1 MKKIALCFIVFITIS
16 TTMSAQID
24 IQQFNKVGPEAV
36 SALLGNP
43 PEQWR
48 DDVYPDCL
56 ILGEEAYHNNTCS
69 FNARICLNDVD
80 YRLVGFATK
89 SSVYPFLLSFI
100 PEGVKVGDPIS
111 KVESYDFVH
120 TRYGRSKSGNALTQ
134 SGSYT
139 DKTGE
144 LLRYYWLFS
153 EELQRL
159 HFLVN
164 ESDIIVEIGF
174 SEPVEVPPYP
184 DYDYTNLLIM

>member
-1 MKKIALCFIVFITIS
+1 MKKMVLMLLALVTIS
-16 TTMSAQID
+16 TTMYAQID
-24 IQQFNKVGPEAV
+24 ITQFNKVGPEAV

-56 ILGEEAYHNNTCS
+56 ILGDEEYNHGKCS
-69 FNARICLNDVD
+69 FNARICLNYDD
-80 YRLVGFATK
+80 YRLVGFETTSPA
-89 SSVYPFLLSFI
+89 YPFLLSFI
-100 PEGVKVGDPIS
+100 PEGVRVGDPIS

-153 EELQRL
+153 EELQNYY
-159 HFLVN
+159 FLVN
-164 ESDIIVEIGF
+164 EVGIIVEIGF
-174 SEPVEVPPYP
+174 GEAEEEPYP
-184 DYDYTNLLIM
+184 NYDYTNLLIM

>member
-1 MKKIALCFIVFITIS
+1 MKKILSILIAIMMSVLS
-16 TTMSAQID
+16 TYAQID
-24 IQQFNKVGPEAV
+24 IKQFNKVGPEAV

-56 ILGEEAYHNNTCS
+56 ILGDEEYNHGECS
-69 FNARICLNDVD
+69 FNARICLNYDD
-80 YRLVGFATK
+80 YRLVGFET
-89 SSVYPFLLSFI
+89 
-100 PEGVKVGDPIS
+100 GVRVGDPIS

-153 EELQRL
+153 EELQNYY
-159 HFLVN
+159 FLVN
-164 ESDIIVEIGF
+164 EVGIIVEIGF
-174 SEPVEVPPYP
+174 GEAEEEPYP
-184 DYDYTNLLIM
+184 NYDYTALPEL

>member
-1 MKKIALCFIVFITIS
+1 MKKIALFLIVFLTIS

-24 IQQFNKVGPEAV
+24 INQFNKVGPEAV

-56 ILGEEAYHNNTCS
+56 ILGDEEYHNNTCS

-100 PEGVKVGDPIS
+100 PGGVRVGDPIS

-134 SGSYT
+134 S
-139 DKTGE
+139 
-144 LLRYYWLFS
+144 
-153 EELQRL
+153 
-159 HFLVN
+159 
-164 ESDIIVEIGF
+164 
-174 SEPVEVPPYP
+174 
-184 DYDYTNLLIM
+184 

>member
-1 MKKIALCFIVFITIS
+1 
-16 TTMSAQID
+16 MSAQID
-24 IQQFNKVGPEAV
+24 IKQFNKVGPEAV

-56 ILGEEAYHNNTCS
+56 ILGDEEYHNNTCS
-69 FNARICLNDVD
+69 FNARICLNSDD

-100 PEGVKVGDPIS
+100 PEGVRVGDPIS

-120 TRYGRSKSGNALTQ
+120 TRYGRDKSGNALTQ

-139 DKTGE
+139 DKAGE

-153 EELQRL
+153 EELQDYY
-159 HFLVN
+159 FLVN
-164 ESDIIVEIGF
+164 EVGIIVEIGF
-174 SEPVEVPPYP
+174 GEEEEEPYP
-184 DYDYTNLLIM
+184 NYDYTNLLIM

>member
-1 MKKIALCFIVFITIS
+1 MKKIALSFIVFITIS

-24 IQQFNKVGPEAV
+24 IKQFNKVGPEAV

-56 ILGEEAYHNNTCS
+56 ILGDEEYNHGECS
-69 FNARICLNDVD
+69 FNARICLNYDD
-80 YRLVGFATK
+80 YRLVGFETTSPA
-89 SSVYPFLLSFI
+89 YPFLLSFI

-153 EELQRL
+153 EELQNYF
-159 HFLVN
+159 FLVN
-164 ESDIIVEIGF
+164 ELGIIVEIGF
-174 SEPVEVPPYP
+174 GEAEEMPYP
-184 DYDYTNLLIM
+184 NYDYTNLLIM

>member
-1 MKKIALCFIVFITIS
+1 MKKILSILIS
-16 TTMSAQID
+16 IMMSVLSAYAQID
-24 IQQFNKVGPEAV
+24 ITQFNKVGPEAV

-56 ILGEEAYHNNTCS
+56 ILGDKEYHNNTCS

-89 SSVYPFLLSFI
+89 SSFYPFLLSFI
-100 PEGVKVGDPIS
+100 PEGVRVGDPIS

-120 TRYGRSKSGNALTQ
+120 TRYGRGKSGNALTQ

-153 EELQRL
+153 EELQDYY
-159 HFLVN
+159 FLVN
-164 ESDIIVEIGF
+164 EVGIIVEIGF
-174 SEPVEVPPYP
+174 GEEEEEPYP
-184 DYDYTNLLIM
+184 NYDYTNLLIM

>member
-1 MKKIALCFIVFITIS
+1 MKKIALCFIVFVTIS

-24 IQQFNKVGPEAV
+24 IKQFNKVGPEAV

-48 DDVYPDCL
+48 SDVYPDCL
-56 ILGEEAYHNNTCS
+56 ILGDEEYHNNTCS
-69 FNARICLNDVD
+69 FHARICLNDVD
-80 YRLVGFATK
+80 YRLVGFETTSPA
-89 SSVYPFLLSFI
+89 YPFLLSFI

-120 TRYGRSKSGNALTQ
+120 TRYGRNKSGNALTQ

-153 EELQRL
+153 EELQDYF
-159 HFLVN
+159 FLVN
-164 ESDIIVEIGF
+164 EEGFIVEIGF
-174 SEPVEVPPYP
+174 GEEEEEPYP
-184 DYDYTNLLIM
+184 NYDYTNLLIM

>member
-1 MKKIALCFIVFITIS
+1 MKKMVLMLLALVTIS
-16 TTMSAQID
+16 TTMYAQID
-24 IQQFNKVGPEAV
+24 ITQFNKVGPEAV

-56 ILGEEAYHNNTCS
+56 ILGDEEYNHGECS
-69 FNARICLNDVD
+69 FNARICLNYDD
-80 YRLVGFATK
+80 YRLVGFETTSPA
-89 SSVYPFLLSFI
+89 YPFLLSFI
-100 PEGVKVGDPIS
+100 PEGVRVGDPIS

-139 DKTGE
+139 DKTGK

-153 EELQRL
+153 EELQNYY
-159 HFLVN
+159 FLVN
-164 ESDIIVEIGF
+164 EVGIIVEIGF
-174 SEPVEVPPYP
+174 GEAEEEPYP
-184 DYDYTNLLIM
+184 NYDYTNLLIM

>member
-1 MKKIALCFIVFITIS
+1 M
-16 TTMSAQID
+16 MSVLSAYAQID
-24 IQQFNKVGPEAV
+24 IKQFNKVGPEAV

-56 ILGEEAYHNNTCS
+56 ILGDEEYHNNTCS

-120 TRYGRSKSGNALTQ
+120 TRYGRDKSGNALTQ

-139 DKTGE
+139 DKAGE

-153 EELQRL
+153 EELQDYY
-159 HFLVN
+159 FLVN
-164 ESDIIVEIGF
+164 EVGIIVEIGF
-174 SEPVEVPPYP
+174 GEEEEEPYP
-184 DYDYTNLLIM
+184 NYDYTNLLIM